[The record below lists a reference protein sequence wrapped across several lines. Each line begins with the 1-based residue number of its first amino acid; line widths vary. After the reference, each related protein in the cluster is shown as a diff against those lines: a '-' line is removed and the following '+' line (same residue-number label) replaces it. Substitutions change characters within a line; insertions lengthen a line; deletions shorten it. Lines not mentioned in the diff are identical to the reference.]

1 MVLAG
6 FFFSLFFESMPLLM
20 LLSALWLDDG
30 DTRHAGKS
38 KPFRRPRGK
47 LAGDAAAGAGGNPRG
62 SPHIVTIRFGK
73 SPT

>member
-1 MVLAG
+1 
-6 FFFSLFFESMPLLM
+6 M

-62 SPHIVTIRFGK
+62 SPHIVAIRFGK